1 MKFKGLQGTFSAG
14 VLSPEAMGRVD
25 IARYPHAAKKLR
37 NIICRTLGGAQK
49 RFGTQY
55 LAPIKNAATKARL
68 IPFVVSSEL
77 SYMLEF
83 GDGYFRVFKSDG
95 TQVTG
100 PYELPIIHPIAET
113 LVLDYAQNEEAMLF
127 FHNNRFPWRLRY
139 FSETH
144 WDTSLVPFDIL
155 PYAEIGYYP
164 AATLTFSSNTVGVG
178 RTATASVSIFLLSD
192 VGRAIV
198 LNAGL
203 AVITGYTSGTVV
215 TVEIKSVFDAITI
228 PGGFGAWQ
236 IDSSPQTTCT
246 PSASSPVGAT
256 ITLTLPAGGDGWR
269 TLDVG
274 KLVKLNGGLVK
285 ITAYTSALVVSARI
299 IKELSGT
306 VAAPA
311 LAWSLE
317 DAVWNVIYGYPATGT
332 FYQQRL
338 VAASTLKN
346 TQTIWA
352 SKTGDILDFT
362 IGTIDSDGF
371 SYTIGGDDAETK
383 NIKYLIAA
391 KRLLALAKG
400 GEFSIYG
407 GIEKPLTPTNIQI
420 DPSSK
425 HGSATVR
432 PVQANKETLFV
443 QRAGKKLIATGALS
457 AEDSYQAADITT
469 LANTI
474 TESGIASMAFQQ
486 EPEPIVWI
494 ALNSGR
500 LVSVTLDRTLEV
512 IAWSDHETDGA
523 VESVAVLPSGTEE
536 QVWLIIRRSVNG
548 AFVRYVERMK
558 SSWYPV
564 YGTAAPS
571 LDVFPPGDYPVD
583 WGFTLDCAI
592 TGDDAVGKTV
602 WDAQHLKGKT
612 VRCLADGVD
621 MPAMVVDA
629 GTGQVTLP
637 RAAKRVLIGLMY
649 KPTIIMLTP
658 EVQTGTGSMQADA
671 ISMNEAVVRVHNT
684 IGLSV
689 NGDQVLPGRIIGP
702 DQLDLAPA
710 LFTGD
715 KSISTLGWA
724 KGKAEVTITQ
734 DDPFPFH
741 LLAVIRG
748 ISSNTG

>member
-25 IARYPHAAKKLR
+25 IARYPHAAKRLR

-55 LAPIKNAATKARL
+55 LAVTKNSANKSRL
-68 IPFVVSSEL
+68 IPFIISKDL
-77 SYMLEF
+77 AYMLEV
-83 GDGYFRVFKSDG
+83 GVNYMRVFTSAG
-95 TQVTG
+95 TPVG
-100 PYELPIIHPIAET
+100 APYEVATPWSTAQ
-113 LVLDYAQNEEAMLF
+113 VLEMDYSSNDEAMHV
-127 FHNNRFPWRLRY
+127 FHGDVFPYRIRRFADAQWDVSAAP
-139 FSETH
+139 FSV
-144 WDTSLVPFDIL
+144 LPF
-155 PYAEIGYYP
+155 AEIGDYP
-164 AATLTFSSNTVGVG
+164 IAGIVLSSNTLGPG
-178 RTATASVSIFLLSD
+178 RTMSTASATFLASD
-192 VGRAIV
+192 VGRAV
-198 LNAGL
+198 TYSGGL
-203 AVITGYTSGTVV
+203 AIITAYTSTTLV
-215 TVEIKSVFDAITI
+215 TVEVKILYPNVTLA
-228 PGGFGAWQ
+228 GGSWNL
-236 IDSSPQTTCT
+236 DSSPQTTLT
-246 PSASSPVGAT
+246 PSGAASPIGSA
-256 ITLTLPAGGDGWR
+256 ITLTLAAAGWR
-269 TLDVG
+269 VNNTIG
-274 KLVKLNGGLVK
+274 KYVRVNGGLVK
-285 ITAYTSALVVSARI
+285 ITGNASETIANGLVMRVLTSL
-299 IKELSGT
+299 T
-306 VAAPA
+306 AAPA
-311 LAWSLE
+311 LSWTLE
-317 DAVWNVIYGYPATGT
+317 DFVWNSRDGYPSTGT
-332 FYQQRL
+332 FYQQRM
-338 VAASTLKN
+338 VAGGSKAYP
-346 TQTIWA
+346 QTIWA
-352 SKTGDILDFT
+352 SKSGEPLEFT
-362 IGTIDSDGF
+362 PGTNDDDSF
-371 SYTIGGDDAETK
+371 SYTLLGDDDQVNK
-383 NIKYLIAA
+383 INYLVAS
-391 KRLLALAKG
+391 KWLTALTFG
-400 GEFSIYG
+400 REFSIYG
-407 GIEKPLTPTNIQI
+407 GVEKPITPTNVQV

-425 HGSATVR
+425 HGSAVVR

-443 QRAGKKLIATGALS
+443 QRAGKKLIATGNSSTDDSDQS
-457 AEDSYQAADITT
+457 ADVTT

-523 VESVAVLPSGTEE
+523 VESVAVLPSGSEE
-536 QVWLIIRRSVNG
+536 QVWMIVRRSVNG

-583 WGFTLDCAI
+583 WGFQLDCAI
-592 TGDDAVGKTV
+592 TGDDAAGKTV
-602 WDAQHLKGKT
+602 WDVQHLKGKT

-658 EVQTGTGSMQADA
+658 EVQTGTGSMQSDA
-671 ISMNEAVVRVHNT
+671 LSMNEAVVRVHNT

-741 LLAVIRG
+741 LLAVIRS
-748 ISSNTG
+748 ISSNPG